1 MVNSMEDR
9 YDISVDI
16 SNGKDKAVATLLEI
30 GEDGEYRP
38 IVTMDVIR
46 NTCDIQ
52 RSGYVCLDLSCE
64 GKFSFSSPFSLIRLQ
79 QYTKQLLGYRV
90 DIGTRR
96 KTTYKTIRR
105 DCAKRNRH
113 K

>member
-16 SNGKDKAVATLLEI
+16 GEGKDYSVATLFEI
-30 GEDGEYRP
+30 YDNGEYRP
-38 IVTMDVIR
+38 IATMDVIC

-52 RSGYVCLDLSCE
+52 RSGYVGLDLSCE

-79 QYTKQLLGYRV
+79 QYTKQLLAYRV
-90 DIGTRR
+90 DIGKRR

-105 DCAKRNRH
+105 DCAKRNRG

>member
-1 MVNSMEDR
+1 MEDR

-16 SNGKDKAVATLLEI
+16 GEGRDKCVATLLEI
-30 GEDGEYRP
+30 GESGEYRP

-52 RSGYVCLDLSCE
+52 KSGYVDVDLSFE
-64 GKFSFSSPFSLIRLQ
+64 GKFSCVSPFSLILLQ

-90 DIGTRR
+90 DIGKRR

>member
-1 MVNSMEDR
+1 MEDR

-16 SNGKDKAVATLLEI
+16 GEGRDKCVATLLEI
-30 GEDGEYRP
+30 GENGEYRP

-79 QYTKQLLGYRV
+79 QYTKQLLAYRV
-90 DIGTRR
+90 DIGKRR

>member
-1 MVNSMEDR
+1 MEDR
-9 YDISVDI
+9 YDLSVDI
-16 SNGKDKAVATLLEI
+16 SDGKDKAVATLLEI
-30 GEDGEYRP
+30 YDNGEYRP
-38 IVTMDVIR
+38 IATMDVIC

-52 RSGYVCLDLSCE
+52 RSGYVGLDLSCE

-79 QYTKQLLGYRV
+79 QYTKQLLAYRV
-90 DIGTRR
+90 DIGKRR

-105 DCAKRNRH
+105 DCAKRNRG

>member
-1 MVNSMEDR
+1 MEDR

-16 SNGKDKAVATLLEI
+16 GKGKDKGVATLLEI
-30 GEDGEYRP
+30 GDNGEYRP
-38 IVTMDVIR
+38 IATMDVIC

-52 RSGYVCLDLSCE
+52 RSGYVDLDLSCE
-64 GKFSFSSPFSLIRLQ
+64 GKFSFISPFSLIRLQ

-90 DIGTRR
+90 DIGRRR

-105 DCAKRNRH
+105 DCAKRNRG